1 MEDLRRLAE
10 ERLGKT
16 DLDSGL
22 DYGTI
27 AISKY
32 RKSDGTN
39 SWLVT
44 IQAQTASTILHLGG
58 RKTSNS

>member
-44 IQAQTASTILHLGG
+44 IPGTDGKHDLGG